1 MPNTEP
7 NADRPPPSSH
17 YSHTSHNSHSSHLSY
32 PRIFIAAG
40 EHSGDRFGASLAEA
54 LRRLRPDVRLTGVG
68 GPRMAAAGVRV
79 IADTV
84 GHSGMGLLS
93 TFGNAQRWVRV
104 FRNCIREFNRE
115 PPDILVPIDNPG
127 FNLRLAGHARARKIP
142 VCYYVSP
149 QVWAWMPHRIHRIA
163 RLVTRMMTIL
173 PFEKALYNPLGVD
186 CRYVGHPVLDYM
198 APAVMDEP
206 ARARFLETLGASGRI
221 VVGLLPGSRSQEI
234 RHTFPIICDAA
245 AMVRRRIPDI
255 LFVVA
260 ATTEEHL
267 PELQSILAAKLGD
280 TILRVNQTPQ
290 IMQTSKLCLVVSGT
304 ATLETAY
311 FRTPMVVVYRTN
323 KWARHLAPRLLKVPH
338 ICLVNI
344 LAAHEAVPE
353 FLKFD
358 NNPRP
363 IADAAYNLLADPAA
377 WDRCRNDLAEV
388 IRSLGPAGTSER
400 AATAVLDCMESRC

>member
-1 MPNTEP
+1 MV
-7 NADRPPPSSH
+7 
-17 YSHTSHNSHSSHLSY
+17 SY
-32 PRIFIAAG
+32 PRVFIAAG

-54 LRRLRPDVRLTGVG
+54 LRSLSPDVRLAGVG
-68 GPRMAAAGVRV
+68 GPRMAEAGVRIV
-79 IADTV
+79 ADTV

-93 TFGNAQRWVRV
+93 ALGNAQRWVRV

-173 PFEKALYNPLGVD
+173 PFEKALYDPLGVD
-186 CRYVGHPVLDYM
+186 CRYVGHPLLDYLT
-198 APAVMDEP
+198 PAVMESASREKYLGSLA
-206 ARARFLETLGASGRI
+206 ARGRT

-234 RHTFPIICDAA
+234 RQTFPIICDAA
-245 AMVRRRIPDI
+245 SMLRRRIPDI
-255 LFVVA
+255 LFLVA
-260 ATTEEHL
+260 AASEEHL
-267 PELQSILAAKLGD
+267 PELQSVLAARRLD
-280 TILRVNQTPQ
+280 AVVRLAQTPQ
-290 IMQTSKLCLVVSGT
+290 IMQLSKLCLAVSGT

-323 KWARHLAPRLLKVPH
+323 RWARHLAPRLLRVPH
-338 ICLVNI
+338 FCLVNI
-344 LAAHEAVPE
+344 LAGREAVPE

-358 NNPRP
+358 DDARP
-363 IADAAYNLLADPAA
+363 VAEAALNLLSDPAT
-377 WDRCRNDLAEV
+377 WERCRKDLDEV
-388 IRSLGPAGTSER
+388 IQSLGPAGASDR
-400 AATAVLDCMESRC
+400 AARAVLDCLETSRRPSPK

>member
-1 MPNTEP
+1 MV
-7 NADRPPPSSH
+7 
-17 YSHTSHNSHSSHLSY
+17 SY

-54 LRRLRPDVRLTGVG
+54 LRRLRPDVCLTGVG
-68 GPRMAAAGVRV
+68 GPRMAEAGVRV
-79 IADTV
+79 VADTV

-93 TFGNAQRWVRV
+93 TFGNAQRWIRV

-115 PPDILVPIDNPG
+115 PPDILVPVDNPG

-163 RLVTRMMTIL
+163 SLVTRMMTIL
-173 PFEKALYNPLGVD
+173 PFEKALYDPLGVD
-186 CRYVGHPVLDYM
+186 CRYVGHPVLDYL
-198 APAVMDEP
+198 APAVMESA
-206 ARARFLETLGASGRI
+206 AREKYLESTCARGRTI
-221 VVGLLPGSRSQEI
+221 VGLLPGSRSQEI

-245 AMVRRRIPDI
+245 AILRQRIPDI
-255 LFVVA
+255 LFLVA
-260 ATTEEHL
+260 ATTEEHV
-267 PELQSILAAKLGD
+267 PELKSILAARKLDAAVRLGE
-280 TILRVNQTPQ
+280 TPQ
-290 IMQTSKLCLVVSGT
+290 IMQISKLCLAVSGT

-323 KWARHLAPRLLKVPH
+323 KWARHIAPRLLKVPH

-358 NNPRP
+358 NDPRP
-363 IADAAYNLLADPAA
+363 VADAAINLLSDPAA
-377 WDRCRNDLAEV
+377 WDRCRNDLDEV

-400 AATAVLDCMESRC
+400 AARAVLDCLETNC

>member
-1 MPNTEP
+1 M
-7 NADRPPPSSH
+7 
-17 YSHTSHNSHSSHLSY
+17 LSY

-54 LRRLRPDVRLTGVG
+54 LRRLRPDVRLAGVG
-68 GPRMAAAGVRV
+68 GPRMAEAGVRV
-79 IADTV
+79 VANTV
-84 GHSGMGLLS
+84 GHSGMGLLN

-104 FRNCIREFNRE
+104 FRNCIREFNLE
-115 PPDILVPIDNPG
+115 PPDILVPVDNPG

-163 RLVTRMMTIL
+163 SLVTRMMTIL
-173 PFEKALYNPLGVD
+173 PFEKALYDPLGVD

-198 APAVMDEP
+198 APAVMESATREKYLESTG
-206 ARARFLETLGASGRI
+206 ARGKTI
-221 VVGLLPGSRSQEI
+221 VGLLPGSRSQEI

-245 AMVRRRIPDI
+245 AILRQRIPDI
-255 LFVVA
+255 LFLVA
-260 ATTEEHL
+260 ATTEEHV
-267 PELQSILAAKLGD
+267 PELKSILAARNLDAAVRLGE
-280 TILRVNQTPQ
+280 TPQ
-290 IMQTSKLCLVVSGT
+290 IMQVSNLCLAVSGT

-323 KWARHLAPRLLKVPH
+323 KWARHIAPRLLKVPH
-338 ICLVNI
+338 FCLVNI
-344 LAAHEAVPE
+344 LAAREAVPE

-358 NNPRP
+358 NDPRP
-363 IADAAYNLLADPAA
+363 VAEAAINLLSDPAA
-377 WDRCRNDLAEV
+377 CNRCRSDLDEV

-400 AATAVLDCMESRC
+400 AARAVLDCLENTP